1 MSTHLTAS
9 KGNNMH
15 DVVKKYLNDRYVMK
29 KSINSILK
37 DHANQIREILSKK
50 LIGCS
55 VEFNYKKNVVK
66 SGVISRVV
74 AVYDQDVYVEIE
86 YDDKLLQLSTE
97 DLTFL

>member
-1 MSTHLTAS
+1 
-9 KGNNMH
+9 MH
-15 DVVKKYLNDRYVMK
+15 DVVKKYLNDRYIME

-37 DHANQIREILSKK
+37 DHDNQIREILSNK

-66 SGVISRVV
+66 IGVIKRVV
-74 AVYDQDVYVEIE
+74 AVYDQNVYVEIE
-86 YDDKLLQLSTE
+86 YDGKLSQLSTE

>member
-1 MSTHLTAS
+1 
-9 KGNNMH
+9 MH
-15 DVVKKYLNDRYVMK
+15 DVVKKYLNDRYIME

-37 DHANQIREILSKK
+37 EHANQIREILSNK

-66 SGVISRVV
+66 IGVIKRVV
-74 AVYDQDVYVEIE
+74 AVYDQNVYVEIE
-86 YDDKLLQLSTE
+86 YDGKLSQLSTE

>member
-1 MSTHLTAS
+1 
-9 KGNNMH
+9 MH
-15 DVVKKYLNDRYVMK
+15 DVVKKYLNDRYIMK

-37 DHANQIREILSKK
+37 EHANQIREILSNK

-66 SGVISRVV
+66 IGVIKRVV
-74 AVYDQDVYVEIE
+74 AVYDQNVYVEIE
-86 YDDKLLQLSTE
+86 YDGKLSQLSTE

>member
-1 MSTHLTAS
+1 
-9 KGNNMH
+9 MH
-15 DVVKKYLNDRYVMK
+15 DVVKKYLNDRYIME

-37 DHANQIREILSKK
+37 DHDNQIREILSNK

-66 SGVISRVV
+66 IGVIKRVV
-74 AVYDQDVYVEIE
+74 AVYVQNVYVEIE
-86 YDDKLLQLSTE
+86 YDGKLSQLSTE

>member
-1 MSTHLTAS
+1 
-9 KGNNMH
+9 MH
-15 DVVKKYLNDRYVMK
+15 DEVKKYLNDRYIMK

-37 DHANQIREILSKK
+37 DHANQIREILSNK

-66 SGVISRVV
+66 IGVIKRVV
-74 AVYDQDVYVEIE
+74 AVYDQNVYVEIE
-86 YDDKLLQLSTE
+86 YDGKLSQLSTE

>member
-1 MSTHLTAS
+1 
-9 KGNNMH
+9 MH
-15 DVVKKYLNDRYVMK
+15 DVVKKYLNDRYIMK

-37 DHANQIREILSKK
+37 DHANQIRQILSNK

-66 SGVISRVV
+66 IGVIKRVV
-74 AVYDQDVYVEIE
+74 AVYDQNVYVEIE
-86 YDDKLLQLSTE
+86 YDGKLSQLSTE

>member
-1 MSTHLTAS
+1 
-9 KGNNMH
+9 MH
-15 DVVKKYLNDRYVMK
+15 DVVKKYLNDRYIME

-37 DHANQIREILSKK
+37 VHDNQIREILSNK

-66 SGVISRVV
+66 IGVIKRVV
-74 AVYDQDVYVEIE
+74 AVYVQNVYVEIE
-86 YDDKLLQLSTE
+86 YDGKLSQLSTE

>member
-1 MSTHLTAS
+1 
-9 KGNNMH
+9 MH
-15 DVVKKYLNDRYVMK
+15 DVVKKYLNDRYIMK

-37 DHANQIREILSKK
+37 DHANQIREILSNK

-66 SGVISRVV
+66 IGVIKRVV
-74 AVYDQDVYVEIE
+74 AVYDQNVYVEIE
-86 YDDKLLQLSTE
+86 YDGKLSQLSIE

>member
-1 MSTHLTAS
+1 
-9 KGNNMH
+9 MH
-15 DVVKKYLNDRYVMK
+15 DVVKKYLNDRYIMK

-37 DHANQIREILSKK
+37 DHANQICEILSNK

-66 SGVISRVV
+66 IGVIKRVV
-74 AVYDQDVYVEIE
+74 AVYDQNVYVEIE
-86 YDDKLLQLSTE
+86 YDGKLSQLSTE